1 MTKTRLAVALGV
13 ALMAACGG
21 RSPSPD
27 PAASGAVAPAAT
39 GPKSGTATAATY
51 FTVPQEQ
58 MSHVQLATVSE
69 AKWMTMITTT
79 GTVDWDGDKTTQAI
93 TQVTGPIT
101 RLAVDLGSR
110 VTVGQP
116 LLYVASPDIS
126 NAVSAYRKAKNRL
139 DLAQRNLDRARDL
152 LEHKAIAPRDLE
164 STQADYNDAAT
175 DVQTALQ
182 QLNILGVSQND
193 IRDAEAQTVPIRSE
207 LPMRSP
213 IAGVVVQRLVMP
225 GQVIQAG
232 ATVAFVISDVS
243 TVWVQGHIYEKDL
256 RSVRVGDTAEIRSA
270 SFPETLQGTV
280 AYVGDLLDADTRTT
294 AVRIVTRNPRAELK
308 KDLFVD
314 VTIHDTS
321 SRQALVVPTA
331 SILYDEENFPFVYL
345 QMQPGQF
352 AQHAVQIGS
361 QRGDQV
367 EIVDGLKRGD
377 RIVSQ
382 GSLFLQFAN
391 SYRG

>member
-21 RSPSPD
+21 RSQSPD
-27 PAASGAVAPAAT
+27 PAASGAVSPAAT
-39 GPKSGTATAATY
+39 VPKSGTVTAATY

-345 QMQPGQF
+345 EVQPGQF

-361 QRGDQV
+361 QRDDQV

>member
-1 MTKTRLAVALGV
+1 
-13 ALMAACGG
+13 
-21 RSPSPD
+21 
-27 PAASGAVAPAAT
+27 
-39 GPKSGTATAATY
+39 
-51 FTVPQEQ
+51 
-58 MSHVQLATVSE
+58 MSHVQIATVAE
-69 AKWMTMITTT
+69 TEWTRMITTT

-93 TQVTGPIT
+93 TQVSGPIT

-110 VTVGQP
+110 VTPGQP
-116 LLYVASPDIS
+116 LLYVTSPDIS

-139 DLAQRNLDRARDL
+139 DLAQRNLDRAKDL
-152 LEHKAIAPRDLE
+152 IEHKAIAPRDLE

-182 QLNILGVSQND
+182 QLNILGVSQED
-193 IRDAEAQTVPIRSE
+193 IREAETQSVPIRSE

-243 TVWVQGHIYEKDL
+243 TVWVQGHVYEKDL
-256 RSVRVGDTAEIRSA
+256 RSVHVGDTAEIRSA
-270 SFPETLQGTV
+270 SFPETLKGTV
-280 AYVGDLLDADTRTT
+280 AYVGDLLDPDTRTT
-294 AVRIVTRNPRAELK
+294 AVRIVTGNPRADLK

-314 VTIHDTS
+314 VTIRDTS

-331 SILYDEENFPFVYL
+331 SVLYDEENFPFVYL
-345 QMQPGQF
+345 QVQPGQF

-361 QRGDQV
+361 QRDDQI
-367 EIVDGLKRGD
+367 EIVSGLKTGD
-377 RIVSQ
+377 HVVSQ
-382 GSLFLQFAN
+382 GSVFLQFAN